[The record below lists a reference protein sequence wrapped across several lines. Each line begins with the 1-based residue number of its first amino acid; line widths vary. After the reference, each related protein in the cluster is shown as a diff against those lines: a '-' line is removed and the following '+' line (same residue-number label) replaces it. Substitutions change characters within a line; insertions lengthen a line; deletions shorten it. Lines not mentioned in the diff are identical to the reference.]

1 MNLIPAKNAAKKFYA
16 ILTLIAI
23 SAGAA
28 SFTTAALRADDV
40 IVRISDAE
48 AKKAAISKSN
58 PDYPPMAKQMHVSG
72 PVIVEAEVSTEGE
85 VSKVQPVSGNA
96 LLSSAAVSAVKKWK
110 FIPFTADGK
119 PAKAVVRLSFNF
131 TL

>member
-1 MNLIPAKNAAKKFYA
+1 MNQLTKK
-16 ILTLIAI
+16 IVVTLPLLAI
-23 SAGAA
+23 SFA
-28 SFTTAALRADDV
+28 SALLAEELT
-40 IVRISDAE
+40 VRISDAD
-48 AKKAAISKSN
+48 AQKAAVSKAS

-72 PVIVEAEVSTEGE
+72 AVVVEAQVTEDGE
-85 VSKVQPVSGNA
+85 VAKVQPVSGNA

-110 FIPFTADGK
+110 FKPFTAEGK

>member
-1 MNLIPAKNAAKKFYA
+1 MNQPNQIITSRFVA
-16 ILTLIAI
+16 ILPLLAV
-23 SAGAA
+23 
-28 SFTTAALRADDV
+28 SFSTVLRADDLV
-40 IVRISDAE
+40 VRISDAD
-48 AKKAAISKSN
+48 AQKAAISKSS

-72 PVIVEAEVSTEGE
+72 PVTVEAEVTQEGE
-85 VSKVQPVSGNA
+85 VAKVQPVSGNA

-110 FIPFTADGK
+110 FKPFTAEGK

>member
-1 MNLIPAKNAAKKFYA
+1 MNLIPQKNSAKRFSA
-16 ILTLIAI
+16 ILSLVAI
-23 SAGAA
+23 SAGLA
-28 SFTTAALRADDV
+28 SITTNLRADDV
-40 IVRISDAE
+40 VVRISDAE
-48 AKKAAISKSN
+48 AQKAATSRTN

-72 PVIVEAEVSTEGE
+72 SVIVEAEVSTEGE

-110 FIPFTADGK
+110 FRPFTADGK

>member
-1 MNLIPAKNAAKKFYA
+1 MNKTSNKIKATRLFAVLP
-16 ILTLIAI
+16 LL
-23 SAGAA
+23 AA
-28 SFTTAALRADDV
+28 SMNPALRADDLV
-40 IVRISDAE
+40 VRISDAD
-48 AKKAAISKSN
+48 AQKAAISKAN

-72 PVIVEAEVSTEGE
+72 AVVVEAEVSPDGE
-85 VSKVQPVSGNA
+85 VGKVAPVSGNA

-110 FIPFTADGK
+110 FKPFTAEGK

>member
-1 MNLIPAKNAAKKFYA
+1 MNQTPKQINATRFFTV
-16 ILTLIAI
+16 LPLL
-23 SAGAA
+23 AA
-28 SFTTAALRADDV
+28 FMNPALRADDLV
-40 IVRISDAE
+40 VRISDSDAQ
-48 AKKAAISKSN
+48 KAAISKAS

-72 PVIVEAEVSTEGE
+72 SVVVEAEVTPEGE
-85 VSKVQPVSGNA
+85 VGKVQPVSGNA

-110 FIPFTADGK
+110 FKPFTAEGK

>member
-1 MNLIPAKNAAKKFYA
+1 MDTNMNQLTKK
-16 ILTLIAI
+16 IVVTLPLLAI
-23 SAGAA
+23 SFA
-28 SFTTAALRADDV
+28 SALLAEELT
-40 IVRISDAE
+40 VRISDAD
-48 AKKAAISKSN
+48 AQKAAVSKAS

-72 PVIVEAEVSTEGE
+72 AVVVEAQVTEDGE
-85 VSKVQPVSGNA
+85 VAKVQPVSGNA

-110 FIPFTADGK
+110 FKPFTAEGK

>member
-1 MNLIPAKNAAKKFYA
+1 MNKLTQTITLLAVSFAPALVAED
-16 ILTLIAI
+16 L
-23 SAGAA
+23 
-28 SFTTAALRADDV
+28 V
-40 IVRISDAE
+40 VRISDAD
-48 AKKAAISKSN
+48 AQKAAITKAS

-72 PVIVEAEVSTEGE
+72 PVTVEAEVTQEGE
-85 VSKVQPVSGNA
+85 VAKVQPVSGNA

-110 FIPFTADGK
+110 FKPFTAEGK

>member
-1 MNLIPAKNAAKKFYA
+1 MSAA
-16 ILTLIAI
+16 LIA
-23 SAGAA
+23 
-28 SFTTAALRADDV
+28 DDL
-40 IVRISDAE
+40 IVRVSDAD
-48 AKKAAISKSN
+48 AQKAAIAKAS

-85 VSKVQPVSGNA
+85 VAKVQPVSGNA

-110 FIPFTADGK
+110 FKPFTADGK

>member
-1 MNLIPAKNAAKKFYA
+1 MDTNMDQLTKK
-16 ILTLIAI
+16 IVVTLPLLAI
-23 SAGAA
+23 SFA
-28 SFTTAALRADDV
+28 SALLAEELT
-40 IVRISDAE
+40 VRISDAD
-48 AKKAAISKSN
+48 AQKAALSKAS

-72 PVIVEAEVSTEGE
+72 AVVVEAQVTEDGE
-85 VSKVQPVSGNA
+85 VAKVQPVSGNA

-110 FIPFTADGK
+110 FKPFTAEGK

>member
-1 MNLIPAKNAAKKFYA
+1 MNQTIRKTTRMTAM
-16 ILTLIAI
+16 LTLF
-23 SAGAA
+23 AA
-28 SFTTAALRADDV
+28 TFALALNADDLV
-40 IVRISDAE
+40 IRISDTE
-48 AKKAAISKSN
+48 AQKAAITKSS

-72 PVIVEAEVSTEGE
+72 PVTVEAEVTTDGE
-85 VSKVQPVSGNA
+85 VAKVQPVSGNA

-110 FIPFTADGK
+110 FKPFTAEGK

>member
-1 MNLIPAKNAAKKFYA
+1 MNKLTKK
-16 ILTLIAI
+16 TTSRLIAVLPLL
-23 SAGAA
+23 AA
-28 SFTTAALRADDV
+28 FYTTALHADDLV
-40 IVRISDAE
+40 VRISDAD
-48 AKKAAISKSN
+48 AQRAAVTKAS

-72 PVIVEAEVSTEGE
+72 AVTVEAEVTQDGD
-85 VSKVQPVSGNA
+85 VAKVAPVSGNA

-110 FIPFTADGK
+110 FKPFTAEGK

>member
-1 MNLIPAKNAAKKFYA
+1 MNQTIRKTTRMTAMHILFAATFALALNAED
-16 ILTLIAI
+16 L
-23 SAGAA
+23 
-28 SFTTAALRADDV
+28 V
-40 IVRISDAE
+40 IRISDTE
-48 AKKAAISKSN
+48 AQKAAITKSS

-72 PVIVEAEVSTEGE
+72 PVTVEAEVTTDGE
-85 VSKVQPVSGNA
+85 VAKVQPVSGNA

-110 FIPFTADGK
+110 FKPFTAEGK

>member
-1 MNLIPAKNAAKKFYA
+1 MNQPNQIITSRFVA
-16 ILTLIAI
+16 ILPLLAV
-23 SAGAA
+23 
-28 SFTTAALRADDV
+28 SFSTILRADDLV
-40 IVRISDAE
+40 VRISDAD
-48 AKKAAISKSN
+48 AQKAAISKSS

-72 PVIVEAEVSTEGE
+72 PVTVEAEVTQEGE
-85 VSKVQPVSGNA
+85 VAKVQPVSGNA

-110 FIPFTADGK
+110 FKPFTAEGK

>member
-1 MNLIPAKNAAKKFYA
+1 MNKLTQT
-16 ILTLIAI
+16 LTLLAV
-23 SAGAA
+23 
-28 SFTTAALRADDV
+28 SFTPSLIADDLV
-40 IVRISDAE
+40 VRISDAD
-48 AKKAAISKSN
+48 AQKAAITKAS

-72 PVIVEAEVSTEGE
+72 PVTVEAEVTQEGE
-85 VSKVQPVSGNA
+85 VGKVQPVSGNA

-110 FIPFTADGK
+110 FKPFTAEGK

>member
-1 MNLIPAKNAAKKFYA
+1 MKQATRKSGPNPRFLIVPLVALGMSAA
-16 ILTLIAI
+16 LIA
-23 SAGAA
+23 
-28 SFTTAALRADDV
+28 DDL
-40 IVRISDAE
+40 IVRVSDAD
-48 AKKAAISKSN
+48 AQKAAIAKAS

-85 VSKVQPVSGNA
+85 VAKVQPVSGNA

-110 FIPFTADGK
+110 FKPFTADGK

>member
-1 MNLIPAKNAAKKFYA
+1 MDTNMDQLTKK
-16 ILTLIAI
+16 IVVTLPLLAI
-23 SAGAA
+23 SFA
-28 SFTTAALRADDV
+28 SALLAEELT
-40 IVRISDAE
+40 VRISDAD
-48 AKKAAISKSN
+48 AQKAALSKAS

-72 PVIVEAEVSTEGE
+72 AVVVEAQVTEDGD
-85 VSKVQPVSGNA
+85 VAKVQPVSGNA

-110 FIPFTADGK
+110 FKPFTAEGK

>member
-1 MNLIPAKNAAKKFYA
+1 MNK
-16 ILTLIAI
+16 LTQSITPRFVAVLPLLAV
-23 SAGAA
+23 
-28 SFTTAALRADDV
+28 SFTSALRADDL

-48 AKKAAISKSN
+48 AQKAAISKSS

-72 PVIVEAEVSTEGE
+72 AVTVEAEVTAEGE
-85 VSKVQPVSGNA
+85 VAKVQPVSGNA

-110 FIPFTADGK
+110 FKPFTAEGK